1 MNWRNW
7 KNHPFIFTLV
17 GALLLGYVVR
27 KFTEPAPYRYNNS
40 ASAPVQVT
48 PAPTSAPSPAPVV
61 ITPAPAAST
70 PSQYQVAQLP
80 PGPPPSGIITFPTPV
95 ESPVIKTPTYSSG
108 RRGYTTYTF
117 KLGEV
122 SYQLDGKASFDH
134 LGEMKQQCESLDAQK
149 SVLETAIEAD
159 ERNIAE
165 MKRRLSVARVTLDR
179 TSQYAIDTFNAQV
192 EAQGELIDSFNRK
205 VEEFNALNDR
215 RKAIFASMHAY
226 AQQHRR

>member
-1 MNWRNW
+1 MDWLNW
-7 KNHPFIFTLV
+7 KNHPFVVTIM
-17 GALLLGYVVR
+17 GALLLGYMVR
-27 KFTEPAPYRYNNS
+27 KCTEPAPYAYS
-40 ASAPVQVT
+40 YKTSPTTLSTPAST
-48 PAPTSAPSPAPVV
+48 PAPTPAPV
-61 ITPAPAAST
+61 AST

-80 PGPPPSGIITFPTPV
+80 PGPAPSGMITFPTPV

-165 MKRRLSVARVTLDR
+165 MKRRLSVARATLDR
-179 TSQYAIDTFNAQV
+179 TSQDAIDTFNAQV

-205 VEEFNALNDR
+205 VGEFNALNDR
-215 RKAIFASMHAY
+215 RKAIFASMHDY
-226 AQQHRR
+226 AQRHSR

>member
-1 MNWRNW
+1 MGAAA
-7 KNHPFIFTLV
+7 LV
-17 GALLLGYVVR
+17 FPVDVRAAFAKHGGALGETNSVSFLFSRLGVVR
-27 KFTEPAPYRYNNS
+27 Y
-40 ASAPVQVT
+40 
-48 PAPTSAPSPAPVV
+48 
-61 ITPAPAAST
+61 AAS
-70 PSQYQVAQLP
+70 VA
-80 PGPPPSGIITFPTPV
+80 S
-95 ESPVIKTPTYSSG
+95 E
-108 RRGYTTYTF
+108 
-117 KLGEV
+117 
-122 SYQLDGKASFDH
+122 
-134 LGEMKQQCESLDAQK
+134 DAM
-149 SVLETAIEAD
+149 LETAIEAD